1 MTNDVFI
8 CRLCIFYGE
17 VSVQIH
23 SLKKKNKK
31 TGTSIF
37 VLVKSTLYILI

>member
-1 MTNDVFI
+1 MTNDVLI
-8 CRLCIFYGE
+8 CCLCIVHGE

-23 SLKKKNKK
+23 SLKKKKK
-31 TGTSIF
+31 GTSVF